1 MLTLEEKK
9 IRAAEVVRALEEKYP
24 DATCALKYEG
34 DPWRLL
40 VMGRLSASVHCAER
54 RVAIKSCRGSFAS
67 SEHKA
72 SGYSFFSASTQPS
85 ARSLSVITKH
95 PFFFR

>member
-40 VMGRLSASVHCAER
+40 VMGRLSAQCTDAVDVKLPVVHLNP
-54 RVAIKSCRGSFAS
+54 S
-67 SEHKA
+67 SLYDE
-72 SGYSFFSASTQPS
+72 S
-85 ARSLSVITKH
+85 
-95 PFFFR
+95 PFM